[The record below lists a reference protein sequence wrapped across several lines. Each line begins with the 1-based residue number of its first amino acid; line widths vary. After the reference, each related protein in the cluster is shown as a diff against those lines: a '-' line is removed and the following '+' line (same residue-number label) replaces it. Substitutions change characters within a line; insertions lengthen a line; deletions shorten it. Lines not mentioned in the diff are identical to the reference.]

1 MAAAKR
7 PADLGVAG
15 DSAAKRAKDGD
26 LPLLEPQTYET
37 LRLLGKG
44 TFGHV
49 YLCKVKE
56 TEAHVAI
63 KSMTNPNDKDREVQ
77 VLKELYGHPNIV
89 QLKGAFKMR
98 PAVSGMPDSLNLVFE
113 YLSDT
118 LHRVIK
124 HYNQIGRQMESG
136 YVKLYQYQIVRGLNF
151 MHSRGIAHCDLKP
164 QNCLLD
170 GKSHTMKICDFG
182 TAKRLNFSEPR
193 QLYVC
198 SRYFR
203 APEVIFGS
211 TNYNCSI
218 DLWAAGCI
226 MAEMVLG
233 QPLFTGKDGIDQ
245 GCEIM
250 KVLGT
255 PTNAE
260 LRAMN
265 PNYPRT
271 YNFDPVLHKMKW
283 DAVLKNQTAA
293 DGCELIDKLVCYDP
307 AARLPP
313 LCCMLHRY
321 FDSLRSEHP
330 KDNPQPNVPL
340 FDFMED
346 ELWFATASE
355 REKLIPAWYTAKQER
370 LKKEEIKTEV
380 PGTARSSA
388 PSSRS
393 TIAAGSPPP

>member
-1 MAAAKR
+1 MAVAVRRPTDLPGEPPAK
-7 PADLGVAG
+7 
-15 DSAAKRAKDGD
+15 KAKDDND
-26 LPLLEPQTYET
+26 LLPWLEPNTYET

-56 TEAHVAI
+56 TDDHVAI
-63 KSMTNPNDKDREVQ
+63 KSMNTPPEKDREVQ
-77 VLKELYGHPNIV
+77 ILKELYGHPNIV
-89 QLKGAFKMR
+89 KLDGAFVMA
-98 PAVSGMPDSLNLVFE
+98 PQHGNPETLNLVFE

-124 HYNQIGRQMESG
+124 HYNVLNRKMDSF
-136 YVKLYQYQIVRGLNF
+136 YVKLYQYQIMRGLNF
-151 MHSRGIAHCDLKP
+151 MHSRGIVHCDLKP

-182 TAKRLNFSEPR
+182 TAKRLNFCEPR
-193 QLYVC
+193 ALYVC

-203 APEVIFGS
+203 APEIIFGS

-233 QPLFTGKDGIDQ
+233 QPLFTGNNGIDQ

-255 PTNAE
+255 PTNDE

-265 PNYPRT
+265 PNYPRN
-271 YNFDPVLHKMKW
+271 YNFTPALSKLRWSD
-283 DAVLKNQTAA
+283 VLKGQTGAE
-293 DGCELIDKLVCYDP
+293 GCDLIDQLVRYDP

-313 LCCMLHRY
+313 AHSMLHSF
-321 FDSLRSEHP
+321 FDVLRAAE
-330 KDNPQPNVPL
+330 NTTVNTPL
-340 FDFMED
+340 FDFLED
-346 ELWFATASE
+346 ELWFCTASE
-355 REKLIPAWYTAKQER
+355 RDKLCPAWYAAKQEK
-370 LKKEEIKTEV
+370 LKKEEIKTEA
-380 PGTARSSA
+380 PGTTRSSA
-388 PSSRS
+388 PSSSRS
-393 TIAAGSPPP
+393 MAAGSPPF

>member
-1 MAAAKR
+1 MAMAVRR
-7 PADLGVAG
+7 PADLSGEPP
-15 DSAAKRAKDGD
+15 AKKAKDDTD
-26 LPLLEPQTYET
+26 LAPWLEPNTYET

-56 TEAHVAI
+56 TLDHVAI
-63 KSMTNPNDKDREVQ
+63 KSMTTPPEKDREVQ
-77 VLKELYGHPNIV
+77 ILKELFGHPNIV
-89 QLKGAFKMR
+89 KLHGAFVMAAQKN
-98 PAVSGMPDSLNLVFE
+98 GQLETLNLVFE

-124 HYNQIGRQMESG
+124 HYNVINRRMEAF
-136 YVKLYQYQIVRGLNF
+136 YVKLYQYQIMRGLNF
-151 MHSRGIAHCDLKP
+151 MHSRGIVHCDLKP

-182 TAKRLNFSEPR
+182 TAKRLNFCEPR
-193 QLYVC
+193 ALYVC

-203 APEVIFGS
+203 APEIIFGS

-218 DLWAAGCI
+218 DLWAGGCI

-233 QPLFTGKDGIDQ
+233 QPLFTGNNGIDQ

-255 PTNAE
+255 PTNDE

-265 PNYPRT
+265 PNYPRN
-271 YNFDPVLHKMKW
+271 YNFTPAISKLRWSD
-283 DAVLKNQTAA
+283 VLKGQTSA
-293 DGCELIDKLVCYDP
+293 DGCDLIDQLVRYDP

-313 LCCMLHRY
+313 AHCMLHSF
-321 FDSLRSEHP
+321 FDQLRTAE
-330 KDNPQPNVPL
+330 NPSVPTPL
-340 FDFMED
+340 FDFLED
-346 ELWFATASE
+346 ELWFCTASE
-355 REKLIPAWYTAKQER
+355 REKLVPAWYVSKQA
-370 LKKEEIKTEV
+370 
-380 PGTARSSA
+380 PGTTRSSA
-388 PSSRS
+388 PPSTRS
-393 TIAAGSPPP
+393 APPSTRSMAAGSPPL